1 MIDPIEGGTDAPG
14 SSETMGR
21 TVTAIVPTSRTG
33 LSISPVTSNQGPDST
48 VGTPPRGLSARV
60 ETCNAKEDTQTSL
73 AMIVARARRGF
84 MRGILCTPYRLFAV
98 GWGCERRE
106 L

>member
-1 MIDPIEGGTDAPG
+1 
-14 SSETMGR
+14 
-21 TVTAIVPTSRTG
+21 
-33 LSISPVTSNQGPDST
+33 
-48 VGTPPRGLSARV
+48 LSARV
-60 ETCNAKEDTQTSL
+60 ETCNAKEDTRTSL

-84 MRGILCTPYRLFAV
+84 MRGMLSTPNRLFAV